1 MLTIRMKRNA
11 FRVLATLA
19 FAAAPAFASAIYVD
33 SFETVGGLPFSCG
46 TGCSYSTALPD
57 WGGTATSLGQMRPG
71 ITAGLFTTL
80 SDGATSAWSN
90 GGTITQTLNFVVG
103 TGTVYT
109 LLVDMGL
116 RADNG
121 SFESS
126 ADLKI
131 NGNIISA
138 LPVLGAPAPG
148 GWATYKATYTGNAID
163 AAALAHITIELKS
176 VGVVGDV
183 TRQGNFDNV
192 RLDGVPEPASFLLIG
207 SALLALK
214 AFRRRRPIA

>member
-1 MLTIRMKRNA
+1 
-11 FRVLATLA
+11 
-19 FAAAPAFASAIYVD
+19 
-33 SFETVGGLPFSCG
+33 
-46 TGCSYSTALPD
+46 
-57 WGGTATSLGQMRPG
+57 MRPG
-71 ITAGLFTTL
+71 ITAGLVTAL

-148 GWATYKATYTGNAID
+148 GWATYKATYTGNALD
-163 AAALAHITIELKS
+163 AAAGAHIIIELNS
-176 VGVVGDV
+176 VGLDAQGVNH
-183 TRQGNFDNV
+183 QGNFDNV